1 MELTCK
7 ADLSSNKAFVVL
19 PFEERH
25 SWICLFLRREMSFRA
40 KKVVKLLCDPKAPSL
55 KLVKLHTR
63 IGDVTGVHENLHKLS
78 SEVKCDFL
86 LGETQSFKLFHHG
99 EVLRIIS
106 C

>member
-25 SWICLFLRREMSFRA
+25 SWICLFLRRQMSLCT
-40 KKVVKLLCDPKAPSL
+40 KKVVKLLRDPKAPSL
-55 KLVKLHTR
+55 KLVELHTR
-63 IGDVTGVHENLHKLS
+63 IGNVASVHKNLHKLP
-78 SEVKCDFL
+78 SEVKCYFL
-86 LGETQSFKLFHHG
+86 FGETQSFELFHHG

-106 C
+106 R